1 MIPKLTAKEI
11 QELKENREPLRMD
24 EEETPSLSAAD
35 WDKLVVMTD
44 ADFDA
49 LLDTPFTHRPTWVQ
63 KL

>member
-49 LLDTPFTHRPTWVQ
+49 L
-63 KL
+63 